1 MKAHMI
7 RVTSEGSK
15 LWGKWVCMSKRE
27 LGFTMVREEGP
38 VSVSPAKFGWKT
50 PRWWAGTNLDAR
62 ANLKKLW

>member
-38 VSVSPAKFGWKT
+38 VSVSSMWA
-50 PRWWAGTNLDAR
+50 WWAGR
-62 ANLKKLW
+62 